1 MMKTSLAIIALFGG
15 ITVIMGAIGSH
26 ALKET
31 LSPEDMQSYNTAVYY
46 QMIHL
51 IVLLALNISN
61 YFSADIISK
70 VNWIFAIGILLFSGS
85 IYLFKFTSLSPKT
98 FWYVTPLGGFT
109 LIGGWFTLAYF
120 FLKQST

>member
-31 LSPEDMQSYNTAVYY
+31 LSNEDMQSYNTAVYY
-46 QMIHL
+46 QMTHL

-61 YFSADIISK
+61 YFSPDIISK